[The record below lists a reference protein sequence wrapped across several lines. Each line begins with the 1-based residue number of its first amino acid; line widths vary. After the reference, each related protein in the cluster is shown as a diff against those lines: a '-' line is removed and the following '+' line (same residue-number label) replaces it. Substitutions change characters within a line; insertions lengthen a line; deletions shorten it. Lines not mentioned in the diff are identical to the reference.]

1 MSEESTNAADVRVGE
16 PVVRIEGL
24 RKAFGDNVVLRGID
38 LEVQRG
44 EVVVI
49 LGPSGSGKST
59 LLRCVNLL
67 ETPTDG
73 RIFFEDTEITA
84 KKTDINKV
92 RAKVGM
98 VFQNFNLFPHL
109 TAKKNVMLAQQK
121 VLHRGKEEAE
131 KIAVEQLTRVG
142 LADRVDYKPSELSG
156 GQQQRVAIARAL
168 AMDPHVMLFDEATS
182 ALDPELVRD
191 VLGVM
196 KGLAKGGMT
205 MIVVTHEM
213 GFARDVAELGVDG
226 FMCVVPYYNKPPQ
239 EGMYRHF
246 RTIADAVE
254 LPIILYNIPGRC
266 VVNMEAETTLRL
278 AHDCDNVVA
287 VKEASGKMDQV
298 EAIVAGAPDGF
309 VVYSGDDSATL
320 DVMKRGGAGVIS
332 TIGNVS
338 PARMKEIVEL
348 AAAGDWEAA
357 EAANERLM
365 PLMTGLFETSNPIL
379 VKEALKLL
387 GFPVGGVRL
396 PLVDATPE
404 QSERLAATMREVGVL

>member
-24 RKAFGDNVVLRGID
+24 RKSFGDNVVLRGID

-156 GQQQRVAIARAL
+156 GQQQRVALARMLAARPGILMLDEPFSAL
-168 AMDPHVMLFDEATS
+168 DAHLKSVLEQNLVSLFDAFHGTVLYVSHDIDEALRFCDRIAVVEAGRITETGTGDDLVNRPQSLAGVKLSGCKNATAAVRVDERSVRLPKWGIEAATS
-182 ALDPELVRD
+182 AAVPED
-191 VLGVM
+191 VKALGVRAFF
-196 KGLAKGGMT
+196 LQ
-205 MIVVTHEM
+205 
-213 GFARDVAELGVDG
+213 RVDG
-226 FMCVVPYYNKPPQ
+226 PGENC
-239 EGMYRHF
+239 YRVRVDRVSDSRF
-246 RTIADAVE
+246 ERTV
-254 LPIILYNIPGRC
+254 
-266 VVNMEAETTLRL
+266 
-278 AHDCDNVVA
+278 
-287 VKEASGKMDQV
+287 
-298 EAIVAGAPDGF
+298 
-309 VVYSGDDSATL
+309 
-320 DVMKRGGAGVIS
+320 
-332 TIGNVS
+332 
-338 PARMKEIVEL
+338 
-348 AAAGDWEAA
+348 
-357 EAANERLM
+357 
-365 PLMTGLFETSNPIL
+365 
-379 VKEALKLL
+379 LL
-387 GFPVGGVRL
+387 GFLDRDESEAPTVSRTDDEMKYLHQHLFWRVDKLAVPVDEL
-396 PLVDATPE
+396 PHEGEELWIRIPPDKVYLV
-404 QSERLAATMREVGVL
+404 SR